1 MNLAEKDR
9 GKPQSTIEDKM
20 VADHITTPSRD
31 QELTPTESRQA
42 VTGQHVSIVL
52 LVSLT
57 LVVLA
62 GLTFLA
68 SYTWSQLP

>member
-1 MNLAEKDR
+1 
-9 GKPQSTIEDKM
+9 
-20 VADHITTPSRD
+20 
-31 QELTPTESRQA
+31 

-62 GLTFLA
+62 GLTLLA
-68 SYTWSQLP
+68 SYTWSPLP